1 MKPNP
6 INIAFGKM
14 LAEERKRSGITQEE
28 LGRRIGVVRT
38 TVANLEAGRQSVS
51 LPLLYRI
58 ALALKGNLNSLL
70 PPIETSLTDS
80 VESADASTSKEGGWM
95 QRVIRAPSKDP
106 KN

>member
-14 LAEERKRSGITQEE
+14 LVEERKRSGITQEE

-58 ALALKGNLNSLL
+58 ALALKGDLNSLL
-70 PPIETSLTDS
+70 PPIETILIGSDESTDK
-80 VESADASTSKEGGWM
+80 STSKDGGWM
-95 QRVIRAPSKDP
+95 ERVIRGPSKDP